1 MPLLSAAPEQCL
13 VLPDHA
19 NNTTH
24 LNKARKQLVNT
35 ALSELHMTVE
45 ELPNLKIVTT
55 GSLDTKSKANAVV
68 PSSLPPA
75 VAFDPYKG
83 HRYDAKAAAI
93 GQPSVGPNSTYVS
106 STEAALKE
114 IQSKQARLEQR
125 LQILDDRALVAFLPS
140 NSSSSTTTTSG
151 APAGTQALNETLE
164 SSGGDGSLFAAQWK
178 RQEQERKQRD
188 EGGFTT
194 KAMRDLQQLKTQK
207 VYASAILRIQFPDG
221 SALSAKFLPKEHLSV
236 VRNVIL
242 ENLILP
248 NLDVELY
255 VTPPRRTLDLKKTL
269 QEEGLVPAAKV
280 FVRWTTGTSPP
291 VCAIGG
297 FLPPELFHTTTVIF
311 PESMALED
319 SKLPAASGGG
329 GGTAKSSDE
338 DALLRRMMG
347 GGAGGS
353 SSKSGGG
360 DKNKKPKWFK
370 G

>member
-1 MPLLSAAPEQCL
+1 MLSAAPEQCL
-13 VLPDHA
+13 FLPDHA

-24 LNKARKQLVNT
+24 LTKARKRLANT

-45 ELPNLKIVTT
+45 ELPKLKIVTP
-55 GSLDTKSKANAVV
+55 GVVDAKAKAV
-68 PSSLPPA
+68 PPPPA
-75 VAFDPYKG
+75 TFDPYKG

-93 GQPSVGPNSTYVS
+93 GQPSVGPDSTYVS
-106 STEAALKE
+106 STESALKE

-140 NSSSSTTTTSG
+140 SNITTTTG
-151 APAGTQALNETLE
+151 AGAVALNATLE
-164 SSGGDGSLFAAQWK
+164 SGGDGSLFAAQWK

-221 SALSAKFLPKEHLSV
+221 SALSAKFLPKELISV
-236 VRNVIL
+236 VRDVIL
-242 ENLILP
+242 ENLIHR
-248 NLDVELY
+248 NLNFELY

-280 FVRWTTGTSPP
+280 FVRWTTSTPP
-291 VCAIGG
+291 PECAVGG
-297 FLPPELFHTTTVIF
+297 FLPPELFQAATVTPVIF

-319 SKLPAASGGG
+319 SKPSAAGGG
-329 GGTAKSSDE
+329 GGTAKPSGE

-347 GGAGGS
+347 GGGGS
-353 SSKSGGG
+353 SSISSKSGGG